1 MLIMSGYLKP
11 IRKLAEIKFDVDSEQ
26 FILNG
31 RPVSDIQLRALLDIR
46 QEASQ
51 AYREIWDEEP
61 PESFVAL
68 ELARRLESLRRR
80 ELLLQKPSLR
90 EWTLQQPEEYWTEL
104 TQSWM
109 PKDWQQRVESGEF
122 NTPPQD

>member
-1 MLIMSGYLKP
+1 MLPPS
-11 IRKLAEIKFDVDSEQ
+11 DSPSTEDR
-26 FILNG
+26 FPTFN
-31 RPVSDIQLRALLDIR
+31 SEHFLDIR

-51 AYREIWDEEP
+51 AYREMWDEEP

-68 ELARRLESLRRR
+68 ELERRLESLRRR

-90 EWTLQQPEEYWTEL
+90 EWTLQQPEEYWREL
-104 TQSWM
+104 TQSWT

-122 NTPPQD
+122 NTPIRA